1 LVNIPSY
8 SLKPGDVIGV
18 RGRSKGMEVVVT
30 HASSKTNDARR
41 FGWLE
46 WNPDK
51 MEGVFLAYPQRD
63 QIPEK
68 INEQLIVE
76 LYSK

>member
-1 LVNIPSY
+1 
-8 SLKPGDVIGV
+8 
-18 RGRSKGMEVVVT
+18 MVT
-30 HASSKTNDARR
+30 DNVGSKTNDPRR

-51 MEGVFLAYPQRD
+51 MQGTFLSYPQRD

-76 LYSK
+76 FYSRF

>member
-1 LVNIPSY
+1 MDAITMHAGAKNS
-8 SLKPGDVIGV
+8 DV
-18 RGRSKGMEVVVT
+18 RK
-30 HASSKTNDARR
+30 

-51 MEGVFLAYPQRD
+51 MQGIFLAYPQRD